1 MKVSLSK
8 FDISHLRFFILM
20 NTASTKII
28 YLGFNNMFKHKRG
41 VENVIDFQSRAS
53 LSEINYYI
61 HWDDRTA
68 VYHYKNFLC
77 IGIKSNIYKFFV
89 LNWFLLRIK
98 KREKSIFIHSHNT
111 LMSMLSIFQSNLFT
125 VHDALYYQNKTI
137 NHKLKNVFYLLEIFL
152 YKRVKYVHFIS
163 NYAREMSLYSG
174 KKNHVIIPNTSH
186 LENYKKDYISKGN
199 KPIVKFNDSSI
210 KVFVVR
216 SIEERARIDLLIKV
230 AEEMTLI
237 NENYEFLIAG
247 KGPLYD
253 FYKQN
258 IEMLGLKNIK
268 MLGYVSDEDL
278 IEYYSDCD
286 IVLMPAEYGEGF
298 GLPIIE
304 GYLFDKPVISSN
316 VCAIPEVIISSDFLF
331 ENTVKSLISKLDFVR
346 KQNKVQYKNYYN
358 KQFSNKVVLSKMNE
372 LYKRL
377 L

>member
-1 MKVSLSK
+1 
-8 FDISHLRFFILM
+8 M
-20 NTASTKII
+20 NTTSNSTKIT

-77 IGIKSNIYKFFV
+77 IGIKSNIYKFVV

-98 KREKSIFIHSHNT
+98 KRERSIFIHSHNT
-111 LMSMLSIFQSNLFT
+111 LMSLMSLFRTNLFT
-125 VHDALYYQNKTI
+125 VHDALFYQNKTI
-137 NHKLKNVFYLLEIFL
+137 NHKLKNLFYLLEIFL

-163 NYAREMSLYSG
+163 NYAKEMSLYSG
-174 KKNHVIIPNTSH
+174 NKNYIIIPNTSH
-186 LENYKKDYISKGN
+186 LENYKKNCIPEDNNS
-199 KPIVKFNDSSI
+199 IVKFNACSI

-216 SIEERARIDLLIKV
+216 SIEERARIDLLVKV
-230 AEEMTLI
+230 AEQMKHK
-237 NENYEFLIAG
+237 NEKYEFLIAG
-247 KGPLYD
+247 KGPLYE
-253 FYKQN
+253 FYKQK
-258 IEMLGLKNIK
+258 IEKLGLKNINL
-268 MLGYVSDEDL
+268 LGYVSDSNL

-286 IVLMPAEYGEGF
+286 MVLMPAEYGEGF

-316 VCAIPEVIISSDFLF
+316 VCAIPEVIISDDYLF
-331 ENTVKSLISKLDFVR
+331 ENTVKSLVYKLNFVR
-346 KQNKVQYKNYYN
+346 TQNKLQYRSYYN
-358 KQFSNKVVLSKMNE
+358 VRFSNKVVLSKMTE
-372 LYKRL
+372 LYKKL